1 MKARQGYH
9 LTTADRAQILRLYRD
24 GLGINRIA
32 ERTRI
37 TRFTVGRVVRDIKRP
52 ASGYRAGICLS
63 DAAGWTAVTE
73 QLERRAL
80 LEAARRADATALQ
93 GLRAMGLTRWERAD
107 CGVILEG
114 R

>member
-1 MKARQGYH
+1 MGRHTYH
-9 LTTADRAQILRLYRD
+9 LTSEEKAQVRQLYRD

-32 ERTRI
+32 ERTHI
-37 TRFTVGRVVRDIKRP
+37 SRFTVGKVVRDLKRP

-63 DAAGWTAVTE
+63 DSAGWTAFTE

-80 LEAARRADATALQ
+80 LDDARRADATALQ
-93 GLRAMGLTRWERAD
+93 RLRGLGLLRWERAD